1 MKHLLIILFLT
12 LTCSAQKA
20 EYDVVN
26 DFLEM
31 ELKELKYDSIYVQTE
46 MLDNSRTK
54 KLYQQAYE
62 ERFNQNSESSLVW
75 VTLVF
80 NEWPFKED
88 EILERNPHGDKTE
101 WLKDDFVNK
110 DFVLK
115 SEVVLDSNEFIS
127 THLDKKESRFAM
139 SQPIFSRNGRYAIFY
154 FYLNTI
160 YLGSTPTSNN
170 GAVIMKKQNRKWIVV
185 ASIREAIYN

>member
-1 MKHLLIILFLT
+1 MKHLLFIFFLAF
-12 LTCSAQKA
+12 TCSAQKV
-20 EYDVVN
+20 EYDIIN
-26 DFLEM
+26 DFLET
-31 ELKELKYDSIYVQTE
+31 ELKGFKYDSIHVQTKI
-46 MLDNSRTK
+46 LDNVRTK

-75 VTLVF
+75 VTPIF

-88 EILERNPHGDKTE
+88 EILERNHHGDKTE

-127 THLDKKESRFAM
+127 THLDKKEYRFAM

-160 YLGSTPTSNN
+160 YLGSTPSSNN
-170 GAVIMKKQNRKWIVV
+170 GAVIMKKENGKWIVV
-185 ASIREAIYN
+185 ASIIEAIYN